1 MQALGG
7 LGGAHGLDM
16 DLDGGST
23 LIQIAGEP
31 SVKLLFLCSLFL
43 LHEIYA

>member
-7 LGGAHGLDM
+7 FGGAHGLDM
-16 DLDGGST
+16 DLDGGPT

-31 SVKLLFLCSLFL
+31 SVK
-43 LHEIYA
+43 